1 MEGGAFEAAPVVPQ
15 DRIAAIGSNATLL
28 MHPSSDKESM
38 EKLMPRI
45 QIEHIDAAAGMQ
57 PLRRIEAETLLV
69 FWRGDRPVGQAID
82 QGPAGTLIDLS
93 RHWAQLAAN
102 ARDAGADN
110 SAKSASPA
118 AIASLVICTRDRPDE
133 LIRCLASLEKQTRT
147 PDEVIVVD
155 NASRDGR
162 TRTAAEAAGVIYVRE
177 DRPGLDIARNAGVR
191 AARGDIIAFTDD
203 DVRLHPS
210 WFERLTGALEDGTA
224 MAATGLVL
232 PAELE
237 TEAQQIFE
245 RHWGFGRGYAPQT
258 FGAEFFAADTKTG
271 SEVWQIGAGA
281 SMAFRREAFDRAG
294 LFDERLDVGAAGC
307 SGDSEFWHRILS
319 KGGIC
324 CYEPAAVAFHYH
336 RRDLAGLSS
345 QIYHYMKGH
354 SAALLVQYERS
365 RNRGNLWRAFNFLPR
380 YYAGRSW
387 KRLRYGERPENRFL
401 RQEIAGFV
409 AGIAY
414 YLRRARSSRG

>member
-1 MEGGAFEAAPVVPQ
+1 
-15 DRIAAIGSNATLL
+15 
-28 MHPSSDKESM
+28 
-38 EKLMPRI
+38 MPRI
-45 QIEHIDAAAGMQ
+45 QIEHIDAAAGLQ
-57 PLRRIEAETLLV
+57 PLPRIEAETMLV
-69 FWRGDRPVGQAID
+69 FWRGDTPIGQVID
-82 QGPAGTLIDLS
+82 HGSPGSRIDLS
-93 RHWAQLAAN
+93 RHWARLEAA
-102 ARDAGADN
+102 APDGRAYG
-110 SAKSASPA
+110 SAASISAEA
-118 AIASLVICTRDRPDE
+118 TASLVICTRDRPEE
-133 LIRCLASLEKQTRT
+133 LARCLASLGSQTRP
-147 PDEVIVVD
+147 PDEIIVVD

-162 TRTAAEAAGVIYVRE
+162 TRAAAEAAGVIYVRE

-203 DVRLHPS
+203 DVRLHPA

-245 RHWGFGRGYAPQT
+245 RYWGFGRGYDPQM
-258 FGAEFFAADTKTG
+258 FGAEFFAADSRTG
-271 SEVWQIGAGA
+271 SEVWKIGAGA
-281 SMAFRREAFDRAG
+281 SMAFRREAFEQAG

-319 KGGIC
+319 KGGVC
-324 CYEPAAVAFHYH
+324 RYEPAAVAFHYH
-336 RRDLAGLSS
+336 RRDLAGLGS

-365 RNRGNLWRAFNFLPR
+365 RNRGNLWRLFSFLPR
-380 YYAGRSW
+380 YYASRSW
-387 KRLRYGERPENRFL
+387 KRLRYGARPENRFL
-401 RQEIAGFV
+401 GREIAGFL

-414 YLRRARSSRG
+414 YLRRPRSSRG

>member
-1 MEGGAFEAAPVVPQ
+1 
-15 DRIAAIGSNATLL
+15 
-28 MHPSSDKESM
+28 
-38 EKLMPRI
+38 MPRI
-45 QIEHIDAAAGMQ
+45 QIEHIDAAAGFQ
-57 PLRRIEAETLLV
+57 PLLRIEAETMLV
-69 FWRGDRPVGQAID
+69 FWRGDRPVGQVID
-82 QGPAGTLIDLS
+82 QGSPGTLIDLA
-93 RHWAQLAAN
+93 RYWAQLATTAP
-102 ARDAGADN
+102 DTGTYG
-110 SAKSASPA
+110 SAKSISADA
-118 AIASLVICTRDRPDE
+118 TTSLVICTRDRPEE
-133 LIRCLASLEKQTRT
+133 LIRCLASLGNQTRA
-147 PDEVIVVD
+147 PGEIIVVD

-162 TRTAAEAAGVIYVRE
+162 TRAAAEAAGVIYIRE
-177 DRPGLDIARNAGVR
+177 NRPGLDIARNAGVR

-210 WFERLTGALEDGTA
+210 WFERLTGALADGTA

-245 RHWGFGRGYAPQT
+245 RYWGFGRGYDPQM
-258 FGAEFFAADTKTG
+258 FGAEFFAADLKTG
-271 SEVWQIGAGA
+271 SEVWKIGAGA

-307 SGDSEFWHRILS
+307 SGDSELWHRILS
-319 KGGIC
+319 KGGVC
-324 CYEPAAVAFHYH
+324 RYEPAAVAFHYH

-380 YYAGRSW
+380 YYAGRGW
-387 KRLRYGERPENRFL
+387 KRLRYGTRPENRFL
-401 RQEIAGFV
+401 GREIAGFI

>member
-1 MEGGAFEAAPVVPQ
+1 M
-15 DRIAAIGSNATLL
+15 S
-28 MHPSSDKESM
+28 
-38 EKLMPRI
+38 RI
-45 QIEHIDAAAGMQ
+45 QIEHIDAAAGLQ
-57 PLRRIEAETLLV
+57 PLPRIEAETMLV
-69 FWRGDRPVGQAID
+69 FWRGDRPVGHVID
-82 QGPAGTLIDLS
+82 QGAPGTLIDLS
-93 RHWAQLAAN
+93 RHWTQLAAT
-102 ARDAGADN
+102 APDAGAY
-110 SAKSASPA
+110 SPPRSPA
-118 AIASLVICTRDRPDE
+118 ADATTSLVICTRDRPKE
-133 LIRCLASLEKQTRT
+133 LIRCLVSLEQQTRA
-147 PDEVIVVD
+147 PSEIIVVD

-162 TRTAAEAAGVIYVRE
+162 TRAAAEAAGVIYIRE

-210 WFERLTGALEDGTA
+210 WFERLTDALADGTA

-245 RHWGFGRGYAPQT
+245 RHWGFGRGYDPQM
-258 FGAEFFAADTKTG
+258 FGAEFFAADLKTG
-271 SEVWQIGAGA
+271 SEVWKIGAGA
-281 SMAFRREAFDRAG
+281 SMAFRREAFDLAG

-307 SGDSEFWHRILS
+307 SGDSELWHRILS
-319 KGGIC
+319 KGGVC
-324 CYEPAAVAFHYH
+324 RYEPAAVAFHYH

-380 YYAGRSW
+380 YYASRSW
-387 KRLRYGERPENRFL
+387 KRLRYGTRPENRFL
-401 RQEIAGFV
+401 GREIAGFI

>member
-1 MEGGAFEAAPVVPQ
+1 
-15 DRIAAIGSNATLL
+15 
-28 MHPSSDKESM
+28 
-38 EKLMPRI
+38 MPRI
-45 QIEHIDAAAGMQ
+45 QIEHIDAAAGLQ
-57 PLRRIEAETLLV
+57 PLLRIEAETMLV
-69 FWRGDRPVGQAID
+69 FWRGDRPVGQVID
-82 QGPAGTLIDLS
+82 QGSPGTLIDLA
-93 RHWAQLAAN
+93 RHWAQLAA
-102 ARDAGADN
+102 AAPDAGASN
-110 SAKSASPA
+110 PAESPSADATT
-118 AIASLVICTRDRPDE
+118 SLVICTRDRPNE
-133 LIRCLASLEKQTRT
+133 LIRCLASLEQQTQA
-147 PDEVIVVD
+147 PGEVIVVD

-162 TRTAAEAAGVIYVRE
+162 TRAAAEAAGVIYIRE

-210 WFERLTGALEDGTA
+210 WFERLTGALADGTA

-245 RHWGFGRGYAPQT
+245 RHWGFGRGYDPQM
-258 FGAEFFAADTKTG
+258 FGAEFFAADLKTG

-281 SMAFRREAFDRAG
+281 SMAFRREAFDLAG

-307 SGDSEFWHRILS
+307 SGDSELWHRILS
-319 KGGIC
+319 KGGVC
-324 CYEPAAVAFHYH
+324 RYEPAAVAFHYH

-380 YYAGRSW
+380 YYVGRSW
-387 KRLRYGERPENRFL
+387 KRLRYGTRPENRFL
-401 RQEIAGFV
+401 GREIAGFI